1 LQRTGEEVNA
11 QAEGY
16 WTTTACPCLSSI

>member
-11 QAEGY
+11 QSEGY